1 MSEQQQQPQRTSVQ
15 RAGAS
20 SSAGSAGAGGGGG
33 NASPASKP
41 ATPQLNVKWDDSN
54 MRSHYAN
61 VVNAA
66 ATREEVMVMFGV
78 HGAWQNNAKEITVQ
92 LAERVIL
99 SPYAAKR
106 LHVLLGTVLKEYESR
121 YGALKLESTPGQV
134 GEIAPAA
141 SAR

>member
-1 MSEQQQQPQRTSVQ
+1 MSEQQQQQQPQRASVQ
-15 RAGAS
+15 RAGGAS
-20 SSAGSAGAGGGGG
+20 AATASGG
-33 NASPASKP
+33 NASPASKS
-41 ATPQLNVKWDDSN
+41 AAPQVNVKWDDSN

-78 HGAWQNNAKEITVQ
+78 HGAWQNNAREITVQ

-106 LHVLLGTVLKEYESR
+106 LHVLLGTVLKEYEAR
-121 YGALKLESTPGQV
+121 YGALKLESTPGQM

-141 SAR
+141 GR

>member
-1 MSEQQQQPQRTSVQ
+1 MSEQQQQQQPQRASVQ
-15 RAGAS
+15 RAGGAS
-20 SSAGSAGAGGGGG
+20 AATAIGG
-33 NASPASKP
+33 NASPASKL
-41 ATPQLNVKWDDSN
+41 ATPQVNVKWDDSN

-78 HGAWQNNAKEITVQ
+78 HGAWQNNAREITVQ

-106 LHVLLGTVLKEYESR
+106 LHVLLGTVLKEYEAR
-121 YGALKLESTPGQV
+121 YGALKLESTPGQM

-141 SAR
+141 GR